1 MELNRINYDFSGHL
15 WRDNLP
21 NGWHFITLP
30 EALSKFI
37 RKAHGN
43 NESGWGRLKVEAKIG
58 EVSWNTSIWFDSK
71 SGSYLLSIKAGV
83 RKKSQLKAGK
93 LVFVELNIENEC

>member
-1 MELNRINYDFSGHL
+1 MELHRINYDFNGHL

-21 NGWHFITLP
+21 NGWHFVTLP
-30 EALSKFI
+30 QPLSKFI

-58 EVSWNTSIWFDSK
+58 EVSWHTSLWFDTK
-71 SGSYLLSIKAGV
+71 SGSYLLSIKAAI
-83 RKKSQLKAGK
+83 RKKMQLSIGDAVTVT
-93 LVFVELNIENEC
+93 LVVTSAV